1 MSHVTSTI
9 RIDASPEEVWAVAMD
24 PARLEQW
31 VTIHR
36 RLIDAYSG
44 EPRRGTTMRQELIL
58 RGAHFKVTW
67 KLAEC
72 ETNQLA
78 VWEGTGP
85 ARSRARTEYRLAAE
99 DGGTRFDYENEFKP
113 PLGALGAVAGR
124 ALIGG
129 LPEREAQRS
138 LQKLKDL
145 IESS

>member
-1 MSHVTSTI
+1 MSQVTSTI
-9 RIDASPEEVWAVAMD
+9 RIDASPGEVWAVVMD

-36 RLIDAYSG
+36 KLIDAYSG
-44 EPRRGTTMRQELIL
+44 PPRKGTTMRQELIL
-58 RGAHFKVTW
+58 RGAHFKVSW
-67 KLAEC
+67 RLAEC

-85 ARSRARTEYRLAAE
+85 ARSRARTEYRLTPE
-99 DGGTRFDYENEFKP
+99 DSGTRFDYDNEFRP

-129 LPEREAQRS
+129 LPQREAQRS
-138 LQKLKDL
+138 LQMLKQI
-145 IESS
+145 IEHP